1 MKKVSIIIILL
12 SVFCMGCKIHCPEFP
27 ANLNYFPYY
36 EGQELKFTNSQQDI
50 QSFIVSSKNDSKA
63 SSFGQNCKCVCHA
76 GSVFRTTENRDSLSL
91 RCGLEISGG
100 RNDLSNSVSISCDL
114 QYSYLYS
121 DYLSTGL
128 NLEKTVPYD
137 ELYKYLEDTII
148 IENENNQIVKKIVI
162 VKGKGLISY
171 TTADGEEWKL
181 VE

>member
-1 MKKVSIIIILL
+1 MKRISSIIVL
-12 SVFCMGCKIHCPEFP
+12 SLIFCIGCKIYCPEFP
-27 ANLNYFPYY
+27 ANLNYFPYH

-76 GSVFRTTENRDSLSL
+76 GSVFRTNENKDSLSI
-91 RCGLEISGG
+91 RCGFEILGG
-100 RNDLSNSVSISCDL
+100 RNDLSSAVNISCDV

-128 NLEKTVPYD
+128 NLEKSVPYD
-137 ELYKYLEDTII
+137 ELYKYLEDTITM
-148 IENENNQIVKKIVI
+148 ETENNKLVKKVVI
-162 VKGKGLISY
+162 VKGKGLVSY